1 MHLKSDR
8 VLRVVCLIVMSSQ
21 ELMLIFMTSNLS
33 MLTFNQPLLPFPLC
47 LLPVFEHI

>member
-8 VLRVVCLIVMSSQ
+8 VLRVVCSMVMSSQ

-33 MLTFNQPLLPFPLC
+33 MLTFNQTYFAISTIF
-47 LLPVFEHI
+47 VASV